1 MDRARLTITLEPH
14 LQQQIDRTIDGARVR
29 NRSHAIEL
37 LLEKALGAL
46 HVPFIILA
54 GGKGVPNSNGGIPK
68 ALLEVRGEPVF
79 VHTLRQ
85 LQRQGLNE
93 VIIVTGKSGGILK
106 KQFGDGAHYA
116 VSLRYIDQLPSSS
129 GTAPAVRAAAA
140 AVGTQT
146 CIVQYGDVFAEIDYN
161 ELLSFHRTHRAWAT
175 VALTSVEQPAMWG
188 VATMQGSHIIDFTE
202 KPKPHRGSL
211 SHLVNA
217 GIYVLEPEAAQLIPS
232 GSGQLEYALFPRLAK
247 EGRLYGY
254 PFEGEW
260 RDVGC
265 SE

>member
-1 MDRARLTITLEPH
+1 MDRARLTITLKPH

-37 LLEKALGAL
+37 LLEKALGAS

-54 GGKGVPNSNGGIPK
+54 GGKSAPNGNGGMPK
-68 ALLEVRGEPVF
+68 ALLEVHGEPVF

-93 VIIVTGKSGGILK
+93 VIIVTGKSGGIIK
-106 KQFGDGAHYA
+106 KQFSDGAQFG
-116 VSLRYIDQLPSSS
+116 VTLRYIDQSPSSS

-140 AVGTQT
+140 AVGMQT
-146 CIVQYGDVFAEIDYN
+146 CIVQYGDVFAEIDYH
-161 ELLSFHRTHRAWAT
+161 ELLSFHRAHRAWAT

-188 VATMQGSHIIDFTE
+188 VATMQGSHIVDFTE
-202 KPKPHRGSL
+202 KPKPRKGNL

-217 GIYVLEPEAAQLIPS
+217 GIYVLEPEAAQLIPL

-260 RDVGC
+260 KDVGC
-265 SE
+265 S

>member
-1 MDRARLTITLEPH
+1 MDRARLTITLKPH

-37 LLEKALGAL
+37 LLEKALGAS

-54 GGKGVPNSNGGIPK
+54 GGKGVQNGNGGMPK

-79 VHTLRQ
+79 AHTLRQ
-85 LQRQGLNE
+85 LQRQGLSE
-93 VIIVTGKSGGILK
+93 GIVVTGKGGGILK
-106 KQFGDGAHYA
+106 NRFGDGAPYA
-116 VSLRYIDQLPSSS
+116 VTLRYIDQPPSSV
-129 GTAPAVRAAAA
+129 GTAPAVRAAYAA
-140 AVGTQT
+140 IGTQT
-146 CIVQYGDVFAEIDYN
+146 CIVQYGDVFAEIDYH
-161 ELLSFHRTHRAWAT
+161 ELLSFHRAHRAWAT

-217 GIYVLEPEAAQLIPS
+217 GIYVLEPEAARLIPS

-260 RDVGC
+260 RDVGG
-265 SE
+265 SG